1 MRECAV
7 KTAVAAWRG
16 CQAVGWQIKMFA
28 MHPLLAGLIGAA
40 IALSVVAFVVAVRRG
55 RAAWHEV
62 ERMQRPPEA
71 SEDLTRIINS
81 LPSGAVIVGPHDEI
95 LAVNEPGAALGLVRG
110 SRLGRAE
117 LLDRVRAVRAT
128 REPFGGHLG
137 KLLVRAIV
145 LHDDSVLVLG
155 EDESER
161 TRAEAVRRDFV
172 ANVSHELKTPIGAIS
187 ILAEAIESA
196 NDDREAVARFV
207 TRLRMETARLAELV
221 HQIIGLSRLQSSDPL
236 LHQEEVSVSELV
248 DEAVSRCRERAGQ
261 RGVSLIIARMAA
273 AHVTGDRWQLVD
285 AITNLVQ
292 NAINYSDKNARVA
305 VSVKTTDGG
314 QFVEVLVSDNGIGI
328 KPEDQERIFERFYR
342 VDYGRSREM
351 GGTGLGL
358 SVVRHIAT
366 AHGGNVRVWSSPGQG
381 STFTLR
387 LPTRQSEEQG

>member
-1 MRECAV
+1 
-7 KTAVAAWRG
+7 
-16 CQAVGWQIKMFA
+16 

-62 ERMQRPPEA
+62 ELMQRPPEA
-71 SEDLTRIINS
+71 SEELTKIINA

-95 LAVNEPGAALGLVRG
+95 LVVNEPGVALGLVRG
-110 SRLGRAE
+110 SRLGSAE
-117 LLDRVRAVRAT
+117 LLERVRSARAA
-128 REPFGGHLG
+128 REPFQGELGGG
-137 KLLVRAIV
+137 KLSVCAIA
-145 LHDDSVLVLG
+145 LHNDSVLVLG

-161 TRAEAVRRDFV
+161 KRSEAVRRDFV

-187 ILAEAIESA
+187 VLAEAIESA
-196 NDDREAVARFV
+196 NDDRDAVARFA

-236 LHQEEVSVSELV
+236 LHQEEVSVSEFV
-248 DEAVSRCRERAGQ
+248 GEAVSRCRERAEQ
-261 RGVSLIIARMAA
+261 RGVSLIIARTADA
-273 AHVTGDRWQLVD
+273 YVVGDRWQLAD
-285 AITNLVQ
+285 AVTNLVQ
-292 NAINYSDKNARVA
+292 NAINYSDQNARVA
-305 VSVKTTDGG
+305 VSVKATDGG

-387 LPTRQSEEQG
+387 LPARQPAEERT